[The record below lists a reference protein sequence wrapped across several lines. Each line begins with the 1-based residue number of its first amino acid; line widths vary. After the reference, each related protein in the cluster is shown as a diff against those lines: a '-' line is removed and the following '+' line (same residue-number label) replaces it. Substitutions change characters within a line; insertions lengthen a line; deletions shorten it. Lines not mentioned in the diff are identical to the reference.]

1 MGCRCLCGKMAVEAT
16 AWTSNNAGRRFR
28 TCADRRCRFFAWIDP
43 PMCERAKIVI
53 QGLIRRINN
62 LEGSQNINYQQLD
75 EGSQGKAAPFEAEV
89 ETEGVQGR
97 ACSTSLFLLI
107 VTWFS
112 IFVFFFFSD

>member
-1 MGCRCLCGKMAVEAT
+1 MALEAT

-28 TCADRRCRFFAWIDP
+28 TCPDRMCRFFAWIDP

-53 QGLIRRINN
+53 PGLIRRINN
-62 LEGSQNINYQQLD
+62 LEG
-75 EGSQGKAAPFEAEV
+75 GQGKPAPFEAELESECHGV
-89 ETEGVQGR
+89 EGR

-107 VTWFS
+107 LTWFG